1 MTDIIRDLPNRVP
14 FQPFTVRLNNGA
26 NYLVA
31 TPDHAAVGPSRM
43 HVAVIWT
50 DDNRQHTVSARDI
63 ASVEEAVAP

>member
-1 MTDIIRDLPNRVP
+1 MTDVIRELLHRVP

-50 DDNRQHTVSARDI
+50 GDNRQHTVSARNI
-63 ASVEEAVAP
+63 TSVEEAVTP